1 MGSDEASRAP
11 GVSVVAKADAA
22 QSSVTHHLHY
32 ERRWMALG
40 IVVIGQIMI
49 LLDATVVNVALP
61 SAQADLTLFLANA
74 AVFAVFLFLTCCF
87 QGVLGC
93 SPITTRVAFLPLMVA
108 VGVVATLT
116 QGVLLQRLTMRV
128 VAAAGLITSGAGAA
142 SLAQAGADSPYAAW
156 VLTGLILIGT
166 GIGSAA
172 VVAVAVGQLGIEP
185 GAGTAGALNNVS
197 QQLGSAPSIALIS
210 TFVATATH
218 HYLAHHGSTAVVGA
232 TVHGFTVGFWWA
244 VGLFWAAAVVC
255 GALTRGGTSLHHEAG
270 RPEPLDDI
278 VSALI

>member
-87 QGVLGC
+87 QGALGC
-93 SPITTRVAFLPLMVA
+93 SLITTCVAFLPLMVA

-142 SLAQAGADSPYAAW
+142 LLAQAGADSPYAAW
-156 VLTGLILIGT
+156 VLPGLILIGT

-185 GAGTAGALNNVS
+185 RDAGTAGVLTNVS
-197 QQLGSAPSIALIS
+197 QQLGSALGIALIS
-210 TFVATATH
+210 TSSSLPQPTVTWPTMAARPLLVPPST
-218 HYLAHHGSTAVVGA
+218 GSLSAS
-232 TVHGFTVGFWWA
+232 
-244 VGLFWAAAVVC
+244 
-255 GALTRGGTSLHHEAG
+255 GGPPACSG
-270 RPEPLDDI
+270 PPLSSP
-278 VSALI
+278 VL

>member
-1 MGSDEASRAP
+1 
-11 GVSVVAKADAA
+11 
-22 QSSVTHHLHY
+22 
-32 ERRWMALG
+32 
-40 IVVIGQIMI
+40 
-49 LLDATVVNVALP
+49 LP

-93 SPITTRVAFLPLMVA
+93 SPITTGVAFLPLMVA

-156 VLTGLILIGT
+156 VLPGLILIGT

-172 VVAVAVGQLGIEP
+172 VAVGQLGIEP
-185 GAGTAGALNNVS
+185 RDAGTAGALNNVS

-244 VGLFWAAAVVC
+244 AGLFWAAAVVC

-270 RPEPLDDI
+270 RPEPLDEI